1 MKRSRPSRSHSKI
14 VFAASIVFMEFSYI
28 STNIPQL
35 YRYFV
40 QNIQLLRLDL
50 VRISS
55 FSGVILALRGTN
67 TQGSQ
72 ARFQENKL
80 RSGIA
85 QHCAMKRSDE

>member
-28 STNIPQL
+28 STNIPLL

-40 QNIQLLRLDL
+40 QNIQSLRLDL

-55 FSGVILALRGTN
+55 FSGA
-67 TQGSQ
+67 
-72 ARFQENKL
+72 FW
-80 RSGIA
+80 
-85 QHCAMKRSDE
+85 HCAAQTHRVLKRGFKKINFDQASPSIVQ